1 MSVWDHISHL
11 NAVRWSRMGI
21 SGRMF
26 PHLKQIK
33 LSCTPLTVATA
44 ALTDLMCPL
53 CLQLSLSPSR
63 ATYEELQ
70 QTLTWTHMKA
80 SMDKSPELLCCPKT
94 FSRFS
99 WQSALS
105 SIGKVSVRWGLR
117 GSGKGERLG
126 KVKVLLEVFYLSLIP
141 QDGGRVVRL
150 CCPSG
155 TEGMRM
161 CICVCE
167 KRGFRMRSPYYLP
180 LVRRSHLGHVCL
192 GTCVFIRAWQINVQ
206 WHSFNGCET
215 LYIF

>member
-44 ALTDLMCPL
+44 ALPDLMCPL

-141 QDGGRVVRL
+141 QDG
-150 CCPSG
+150 
-155 TEGMRM
+155 EGL
-161 CICVCE
+161 CVCAARLE
-167 KRGFRMRSPYYLP
+167 QRECECVSVY
-180 LVRRSHLGHVCL
+180 VRKEDFVWDPHITFPWSGGAIWVK
-192 GTCVFIRAWQINVQ
+192 CV
-206 WHSFNGCET
+206 
-215 LYIF
+215 